1 VGDDNTFVLL
11 EDVMA
16 HHLDMLFP
24 GMEVESCELFRITR
38 NASTE
43 LDEEKADDL
52 LGMIE
57 TELRERKFAPIVR
70 LEVAQGMST
79 YHRERLAA
87 EFGLDVA
94 ADVFEVKGM
103 LGIRDL
109 HEIAALDLPELH
121 DPPHHPIDH
130 AVLTTDRSIFHTIR
144 EVGSILVHH
153 PYESFSTS
161 VERFLREA
169 SEDPKVLAIKMTL
182 YRTAAESR
190 VIEHLTN
197 AARNGKQVLVVV
209 ELKARFDEE
218 ANIRWANRLEEVGIH
233 VTYGVVGLKTHCKL
247 ILVVRKDYGGLH
259 RYAHLGTGNYHEG
272 TARIYSD
279 LGLLTSDS
287 QIGQD
292 LTELF
297 NYLTTGYKPNRS
309 YKKILPSPKV
319 LKQALLG
326 KIDRE
331 MKLHSAESPG
341 LIQMKMNALEDIDIT
356 RALYRASQAG
366 VTVDLIVRDTCRA
379 RPGIANLSE
388 NLRVVSIV
396 GRFLE
401 HTRIFYFRNGGKEE
415 YYLGSADL
423 MQRNLESRV
432 EAVFPV
438 EAPALQAKLRFILD
452 TQINDQRSAWEMQMD
467 GSYIQ
472 RQAAKAS
479 RDIGSQQTLITWSG
493 KQYKQATR
501 LRKRKPQGIGKRNV
515 R

>member
-1 VGDDNTFVLL
+1 
-11 EDVMA
+11 M
-16 HHLDMLFP
+16 
-24 GMEVESCELFRITR
+24 
-38 NASTE
+38 
-43 LDEEKADDL
+43 
-52 LGMIE
+52 
-57 TELRERKFAPIVR
+57 
-70 LEVAQGMST
+70 
-79 YHRERLAA
+79 
-87 EFGLDVA
+87 
-94 ADVFEVKGM
+94 
-103 LGIRDL
+103 
-109 HEIAALDLPELH
+109 
-121 DPPHHPIDH
+121 
-130 AVLTTDRSIFHTIR
+130 
-144 EVGSILVHH
+144 
-153 PYESFSTS
+153 
-161 VERFLREA
+161 
-169 SEDPKVLAIKMTL
+169 
-182 YRTAAESR
+182 
-190 VIEHLTN
+190 
-197 AARNGKQVLVVV
+197 
-209 ELKARFDEE
+209 
-218 ANIRWANRLEEVGIH
+218 GIH

-297 NYLTTGYKPNRS
+297 NYLTTGYKPRRN
-309 YKKILPSPKV
+309 YNKILPSPKV
-319 LKQALLG
+319 LKQALLS

-331 MKLHSAESPG
+331 MKGHSPESPG

-356 RALYRASQAG
+356 RARYRASQAG

-379 RPGIANLSE
+379 RPGIPNLSE

-438 EAPALQAKLRFILD
+438 EAPALRAKLRALLD
-452 TQINDQRSAWEMQMD
+452 TQLKDQRSAWEMQSD

-472 RQAAKAS
+472 RQPGKS
-479 RDIGSQQTLITWSG
+479 GKDVGSQQALIAWSG

-501 LRKRKPQGIGKRNV
+501 LRKRTPQGIGKRNV